1 MAKNGDEMKILVV
14 EDSKVTMKA
23 LCSYLGRMGIEN
35 PLTAVTGQAAI
46 DIFRTERPD
55 IVLLDAILP
64 DIDGFDI
71 ARQFRSMEKAGEW
84 TAIIFLT
91 SMDKDEDVAR
101 GIEAGGDDYLLKPIS
116 AAVLAAKIRAMSRLV
131 EKQRQLAEV
140 AQKQNVANKKLQRL
154 STVDA
159 LTGIGNR
166 RLFDEFAQREWR
178 RCLRMKKP
186 LSIVMLDV
194 DHFKLFNDSYG
205 HPAGD
210 ACLKA
215 VATQV
220 ARSAPRAGDLAARY
234 GGEEFAMILGETD
247 LDGANWVANHICQ
260 QVAARKIPHRASSF
274 QHVTVSCGVASV
286 IPQADMSL
294 QGLLKAADN
303 ALYMAKTQGRNK
315 VVNGDYLQPA

>member
-194 DHFKLFNDSYG
+194 DHFKLFNDTYG

>member
-205 HPAGD
+205 HSAGD

>member
-64 DIDGFDI
+64 DIDGFYI